1 MRGTSGTDGKMET
14 EGDREG
20 WLEMNGTDDTNG
32 SFETVGNADGLC
44 RKRRLSR

>member
-1 MRGTSGTDGKMET
+1 MVDSTSMMESPGTSDTDGKMEA

-32 SFETVGNADGLC
+32 SYV
-44 RKRRLSR
+44 